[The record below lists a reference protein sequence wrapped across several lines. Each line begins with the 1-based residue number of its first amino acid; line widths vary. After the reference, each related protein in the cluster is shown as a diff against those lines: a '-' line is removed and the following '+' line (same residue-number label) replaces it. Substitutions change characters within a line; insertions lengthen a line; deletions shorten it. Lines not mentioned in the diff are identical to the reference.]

1 MNLKSSLPYIIVGLI
16 VAVVGAL
23 FIKMPAPLISIKAE
37 PLFSI
42 GPLTVTNSL
51 FSSWIVTAA
60 IFLFFFMATRKM
72 DYMPGGL
79 QNFVEMLVEGLY
91 NLTEGVSGS
100 QWVSKF
106 FLVPATIFI
115 FVVVSNLFG
124 VFIGVPLSAVGICES
139 PHHGEAAAE
148 GGHEADTG
156 HETEAAHE
164 GEAAATER
172 APLGCEAGQVL
183 VPFFRAPSAD
193 LNFTFALA
201 LITQVMAWSFGVAA
215 LGFAGFMGKFF
226 IFDKLRSA
234 KSGGDIAMGLIDFF
248 VGLLELLS
256 EFVKIV
262 AFSFRLFGNIFAGE
276 VMLLVITFLV
286 PLLIVT
292 PLIGFELFVAVI
304 QAFVFYI
311 LSVAFYKV
319 AVTGHGDHDEA
330 H

>member
-1 MNLKSSLPYIIVGLI
+1 MKLKSALPYIIIGLI
-16 VAVVGAL
+16 VAILGAV
-23 FIKMPAPLISIKAE
+23 FVKMPAPLISIKAE
-37 PLFSI
+37 PLFHI

-51 FSSWIVTAA
+51 LSAWIVTAI
-60 IFLFFFMATRKM
+60 IFAVFFVGTRKM
-72 DYMPGGL
+72 ELVPGGL
-79 QNFVEMLVEGLY
+79 QNFLEFMIEGVY

-100 QWVSKF
+100 KWVSRF

-115 FVVVSNLFG
+115 FVVMSNLFG
-124 VFIGVPLSAVGICES
+124 VFVGVPLSAIGLCEA

-148 GGHEADTG
+148 TDT
-156 HETEAAHE
+156 AHE
-164 GEAAATER
+164 GEAAIAER
-172 APLGCEAGQVL
+172 TPLGCEAGDVL
-183 VPFFRAPSAD
+183 VPIFRAPSAD

-201 LITQVMAWSFGVAA
+201 FITQAMAWTFGIMA
-215 LGFAGFMGKFF
+215 LGFGGFMGKFF

-234 KSGGDIAMGLIDFF
+234 KGGGDIAMGLIDVF

-286 PLLIVT
+286 PLFIVT
-292 PLIGFELFVAVI
+292 PLIGFELFVGVI

-319 AVTGHGDHDEA
+319 AITGHGDHDEA

>member
-1 MNLKSSLPYIIVGLI
+1 MNLKSSLPYIIGGLI

-51 FSSWIVTAA
+51 FSSWIVTVV
-60 IFLFFFMATRKM
+60 IFLFFFMATRKLE
-72 DYMPGGL
+72 YMPGGL

-124 VFIGVPLSAVGICES
+124 VFIGVPLSAVGVCES
-139 PHHGEAAAE
+139 PHHGEAAAAE

-156 HETEAAHE
+156 HETEAAT
-164 GEAAATER
+164 TER
-172 APLGCEAGQVL
+172 APLGCEPGQVL

-201 LITQVMAWSFGVAA
+201 FITQAMAWTFGIMA
-215 LGFAGFMGKFF
+215 LGLGGFMGKFF

-234 KSGGDIAMGLIDFF
+234 KGGGDIAMGLIDVF

-292 PLIGFELFVAVI
+292 PLIGFEVFVGII

-319 AVTGHGDHDEA
+319 AITGHGDHDEA

>member
-1 MNLKSSLPYIIVGLI
+1 MKLKSALPYIIIGLI
-16 VAVVGAL
+16 VAILGAV
-23 FIKMPAPLISIKAE
+23 FVKMPAPLISIKAE
-37 PLFSI
+37 PLFHI

-51 FSSWIVTAA
+51 LSAWIVTAI
-60 IFLFFFMATRKM
+60 IFAVFFVGTRKM
-72 DYMPGGL
+72 ELVPGGL
-79 QNFVEMLVEGLY
+79 QNFLEFMIEGVY
-91 NLTEGVSGS
+91 NLTEAVSGS
-100 QWVSKF
+100 KWVSKF

-115 FVVVSNLFG
+115 FVVMSNLFG
-124 VFIGVPLSAVGICES
+124 VFVGVPLSAIGLCEA

-148 GGHEADTG
+148 ADT
-156 HETEAAHE
+156 AHQ
-164 GEAAATER
+164 GEAAMAER
-172 APLGCEAGQVL
+172 TPLGCEAGDVL
-183 VPFFRAPSAD
+183 VPIFRAPSAD

-201 LITQVMAWSFGVAA
+201 FITQAMAWTFGIMA
-215 LGFAGFMGKFF
+215 LGLGGFMSKFF
-226 IFDKLRSA
+226 IFDKFRSA
-234 KSGGDIAMGLIDFF
+234 KSFGDFAMGLIDFF

-286 PLLIVT
+286 PLFIVT
-292 PLIGFELFVAVI
+292 PLIGFELFVGVI

-319 AVTGHGDHDEA
+319 AITGHGDHDEA